1 MSDHSAAS
9 ATAPPPFTLIPTNLQ
24 PSVHLSGVL
33 DRKACRFN
41 VEIGSILEGRVLMSD
56 HSAASAT
63 APPPFTPIPTN
74 LQLSVHLS
82 GVLDRKACRLNV
94 EIGSILEGLVVMS
107 DHSAASAT
115 APPPFTSI
123 PTNLQLSVHLS

>member
-9 ATAPPPFTLIPTNLQ
+9 ATAPPPFTPIPTNLQ
-24 PSVHLSGVL
+24 LSVHLSGVL
-33 DRKACRFN
+33 DQEACRLN

-63 APPPFTPIPTN
+63 AVPIFTPIPTN

-94 EIGSILEGLVVMS
+94 EIGSILEGRVLMS
-107 DHSAASAT
+107 
-115 APPPFTSI
+115 PM
-123 PTNLQLSVHLS
+123 